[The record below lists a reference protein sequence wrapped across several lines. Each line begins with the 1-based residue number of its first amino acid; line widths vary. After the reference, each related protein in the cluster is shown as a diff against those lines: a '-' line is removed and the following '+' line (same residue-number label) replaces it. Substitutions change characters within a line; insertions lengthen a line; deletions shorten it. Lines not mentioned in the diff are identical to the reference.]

1 MIRFEDTLLLDPEN
15 TPIPLVDASAWALCV
30 KVHSHPSVMRI
41 GEVKD
46 YRVTRGEINQTIY
59 RQYITDN
66 SNTSRLL
73 KGVEIGRYCLHDKLS
88 QGFREWFDEKKFL
101 RTNTPRPI
109 SGRTRIA
116 TQRITG
122 VDERLRVVATVI
134 SPPCYFA
141 DSTNSVSLSESSRYS
156 LQYLL
161 GLLNSC
167 LIQWRFKITST
178 NNNVGTNE
186 IESLP
191 FRLINFDDPT
201 DKTKYDRMVAFVDRM
216 LDLHKQKQAVT
227 SDATRARLAREINI
241 TEEKIDALVYQLYG
255 LTDEEIKIVEG
266 R

>member
-1 MIRFEDTLLLDPEN
+1 M
-15 TPIPLVDASAWALCV
+15 
-30 KVHSHPSVMRI
+30 K
-41 GEVKD
+41 G
-46 YRVTRGEINQTIY
+46 
-59 RQYITDN
+59 
-66 SNTSRLL
+66 RL
-73 KGVEIGRYCLHDKLS
+73 S
-88 QGFREWFDEKKFL
+88 
-101 RTNTPRPI
+101 
-109 SGRTRIA
+109 
-116 TQRITG
+116 
-122 VDERLRVVATVI
+122 
-134 SPPCYFA
+134 
-141 DSTNSVSLSESSRYS
+141 
-156 LQYLL
+156 
-161 GLLNSC
+161 
-167 LIQWRFKITST
+167 KITST